1 MRLKILPVILLAM
14 AIALSPSFFLG
25 KIDGGRIIELRV
37 EDFLLVLLTFFWIG
51 EFLLSGR
58 GKIKKPPLFSLI
70 LIWLGFGTFS
80 VLLNWLLGNI
90 TPSRGFFYFLK
101 EIEFF
106 LIYFFVFYHL
116 CDIDSVKLIVK
127 TWIFLGAANV
137 LWIIYETVTHS
148 QQTFYYGPTAFFEPT
163 GTLPSGGFFLVIFT
177 FLLNLLL
184 YYFLALKISNV
195 KKAILTILAI
205 SPAIGVFASGSRAS
219 FWGINTAVLFT
230 LIFYLLKK
238 GVKKSLL
245 IGICSLVVVSLA
257 FVFVLQ
263 NVPGV
268 GRVLSF
274 QVPTDRIWLW
284 GAQVEEFSKQPGLFL
299 FGMGKSAFLVADE
312 SHSQYIRNL
321 VETGAIGSLLFL
333 VLVSGII
340 KKGVSWFFS
349 SQDHFS
355 GGLAI
360 GAAVAT
366 ISLLVIGISAEVFIV
381 VKVMEIYW
389 FFVAIAMASLSLK
402 SQS

>member
-1 MRLKILPVILLAM
+1 M
-14 AIALSPSFFLG
+14 
-25 KIDGGRIIELRV
+25 
-37 EDFLLVLLTFFWIG
+37 
-51 EFLLSGR
+51 
-58 GKIKKPPLFSLI
+58 
-70 LIWLGFGTFS
+70 
-80 VLLNWLLGNI
+80 
-90 TPSRGFFYFLK
+90 
-101 EIEFF
+101 
-106 LIYFFVFYHL
+106 
-116 CDIDSVKLIVK
+116 
-127 TWIFLGAANV
+127 
-137 LWIIYETVTHS
+137 
-148 QQTFYYGPTAFFEPT
+148 
-163 GTLPSGGFFLVIFT
+163 
-177 FLLNLLL
+177 
-184 YYFLALKISNV
+184 
-195 KKAILTILAI
+195 
-205 SPAIGVFASGSRAS
+205 
-219 FWGINTAVLFT
+219 
-230 LIFYLLKK
+230 
-238 GVKKSLL
+238 L